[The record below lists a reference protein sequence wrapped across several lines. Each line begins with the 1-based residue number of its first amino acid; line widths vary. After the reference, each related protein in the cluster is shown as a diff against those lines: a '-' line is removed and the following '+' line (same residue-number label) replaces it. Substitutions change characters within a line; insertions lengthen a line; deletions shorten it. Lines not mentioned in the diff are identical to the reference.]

1 MPIDN
6 VHDKFFKDSFS
17 RKQLVEGLIQELFPK
32 ELSQKIDLS
41 SLELSNNSYTDEK
54 LEEHFADIVYQ
65 CTYQH
70 SQKIRIALLFEHKSY
85 QEKYPHFQL
94 LRYLLNAWEQD
105 SKEKKEPTLTIPIVI
120 YHGKNRWKYQ
130 SIPQYFKGL
139 DADLARF
146 LPDFDY
152 LLFDISQFSDE
163 QIAGFSNKFLA
174 LSWILLKNSR
184 TKSYLLGIA
193 QAFTELIQAI
203 ESTGDMSY
211 IRSVF
216 LYVLSTTENLAKPK
230 IVDIFRNISIQTNSI
245 TMTIAEAMKLEGKIQ
260 GKIEGKIEGK
270 EEATIVFVQKL
281 VKIGMDAATIAQ
293 TFELPK
299 AKVEEIIAKM

>member
-17 RKQLVEGLIQELFPK
+17 RKQLVEGLIQEFFPK
-32 ELSQKIDLS
+32 ELSQKIDLA

-65 CTYQH
+65 CTYQN
-70 SQKIRIALLFEHKSY
+70 SQKIRISLLFEHKSY

-105 SKEKKEPTLTIPIVI
+105 NKEKKEPTLTIPIVI
-120 YHGKNRWKYQ
+120 YHGKSRWKYQ
-130 SIPQYFKGL
+130 PLPQYFKGL
-139 DADLARF
+139 DAELGRF

-193 QAFTELIQAI
+193 KAFTELIQAI
-203 ESTGDMSY
+203 ELAGDMSY

-230 IVDIFRNISIQTNSI
+230 IVDIFRNISTQTNSI

-270 EEATIVFVQKL
+270 EEATMLFVQKL
-281 VKIGMDAATIAQ
+281 VKIGMDAATIAH
-293 TFELPK
+293 TFELPQT
-299 AKVEEIIAKM
+299 KVEEIIAKM